1 MIEDLPKA
9 CGKLSVVSK
18 RSSSL
23 AYLITLLAIA
33 GCSASQPHSDAL
45 SHAQVSAQLRGAPEP
60 LAALH
65 AQANQL
71 LGGGAGGFA
80 ARLRSLRGAP
90 VVVNKWASWCDP
102 CQSEFPVFQRV
113 SVQLGRQVAFL
124 GLDGKDHPPAAAAFL
139 RRFPVSYP
147 SYQDPDESI
156 ARSIQAATYYPQTI
170 YYDRSGKQVYVHAGP
185 YLSASALIHDIR
197 FYVLR

>member
-1 MIEDLPKA
+1 
-9 CGKLSVVSK
+9 VSK
-18 RSSSL
+18 RSLTL
-23 AYLITLLAIA
+23 AYLTAALLIA
-33 GCSASQPHSDAL
+33 GCGAAKPRSAAPNA
-45 SHAQVSAQLRGAPEP
+45 AQVSAQLRGAPAP
-60 LAALH
+60 LATLH
-65 AQANQL
+65 AQADQL
-71 LGGGAGGFA
+71 LGGGAGAFA
-80 ARLRSLRGAP
+80 GRLRSLRGSP
-90 VVVNKWASWCDP
+90 VVINKWASWCDP

-113 SVQLGRQVAFL
+113 SVQFGRGVAFL
-124 GLDGKDHPPAAAAFL
+124 GLDGKDHAAAAAAFL

-156 ARSIQAATYYPQTI
+156 ARSIQAATYYPQTV